1 MKKIRSVLV
10 ANRGE
15 IAIRVFRACN
25 ELGIRTVAI
34 YSKEDSLSLHRF
46 RADESYLVGEGK
58 KPVDAYLDIEDIIR
72 IAHEHDVDAIHPGYG
87 FLSENAD
94 LAKRCEEEGIIF
106 IGPKV
111 EHLIM
116 FGDKINARI
125 QAKKAGIQYIPGSD
139 GPVMNYAEVEKFA
152 KQVGFPIML
161 KAVNG
166 GGGRGMRMVDR
177 MADLRDAYDRA
188 KSEAKLA
195 FGSDEIYLEKCIV
208 ALLNE
213 NDEPLPETDGTRVI
227 FIVGVN
233 GVGKTTTIGK
243 LAKYYKQQGKSV
255 MLAAGDTFRAA
266 ASEQLTIWADR
277 VGVPIV
283 KHQEGADAAAVV
295 FDATASAKAKGM
307 DILLVDTA
315 GRLQTKSNLME
326 ELRKMARVASRN
338 IEGAPQETLLV
349 LDATTGQNAVSQAK
363 LFGDVVPLTGVVL
376 TKLDGTAKGGVILSV
391 KRELGVPVRWVGV
404 GEGVDDL
411 RPFDA
416 AQFADAL
423 FDKNV
428 AAREASDED

>member
-1 MKKIRSVLV
+1 MGFFSKLRKGLEKTKHSLIQNIETVVRGYAKIDDDMYDDLEAVMLTGDIGV
-10 ANRGE
+10 E
-15 IAIRVFRACN
+15 TT
-25 ELGIRTVAI
+25 EYLLDQIRTGVK
-34 YSKEDSLSLHRF
+34 SKEIKD
-46 RADESYLVGEGK
+46 GN
-58 KPVDAYLDIEDIIR
+58 
-72 IAHEHDVDAIHPGYG
+72 DVVP
-87 FLSENAD
+87 
-94 LAKRCEEEGIIF
+94 
-106 IGPKV
+106 
-111 EHLIM
+111 
-116 FGDKINARI
+116 
-125 QAKKAGIQYIPGSD
+125 
-139 GPVMNYAEVEKFA
+139 
-152 KQVGFPIML
+152 
-161 KAVNG
+161 
-166 GGGRGMRMVDR
+166 
-177 MADLRDAYDRA
+177 
-188 KSEAKLA
+188 
-195 FGSDEIYLEKCIV
+195 YLEKCIV

-213 NDEPLPETDGTRVI
+213 NDEPLPETEGPRVI

-326 ELRKMARVASRN
+326 ELRKMARVAGRN

-349 LDATTGQNAVSQAK
+349 LDATTGQHAVRPATRC
-363 LFGDVVPLTGVVL
+363 GDGVPSPGGGLP
-376 TKLDGTAKGGVILSV
+376 KRAGTAKGGAILAV